1 MRSSPNRPVAT
12 LGPSAACGGFTLIE
26 IVIVIAVIAILAGIA
41 TPSIVENIRDSRIA
55 RAKSNAKEIAATMA
69 SFYKDTGRW
78 PTTDGTNPVNFLQT
92 DTRAAPAAGTG
103 VTGWSGTADTF
114 ADQLIDNTP
123 AYATTGEFAW
133 RGPYQ
138 TDFGRDPWGKAFVC
152 NVGNLSVGSTIPVY
166 VLSAGPD
173 GVLQTS
179 AGGLLTGD
187 DIGFRLQ

>member
-1 MRSSPNRPVAT
+1 MRTRSNRLPAS
-12 LGPSAACGGFTLIE
+12 LGAPAARGGFTLIE

-41 TPSIVENIRDSRIA
+41 TPSIVKNIRDSRVA
-55 RAKSNAKEIAATMA
+55 RAKSDTKEIAATIA

-78 PTTDGTNPVNFLQT
+78 PTTDGTSTVTFLQT
-92 DTRAAPAAGTG
+92 DFSVTPSVGTG

-114 ADQLIDNTP
+114 ADQLINNTP
-123 AYATTGEFAW
+123 AYGTTGEFAW
-133 RGPYQ
+133 QGPYQ
-138 TDFGRDPWGKAFVC
+138 TEFGNDPWGKAFVC
-152 NVGNLSVGSTIPVY
+152 NVGNLSAGSTTPVY

-187 DIGFRLQ
+187 DVGFRLQ